1 LRSATFVIC
10 CTASHREFLADALNR
25 RDSVLFL
32 PYLKAEPAQFPGTF
46 RPRSKMPVCLG
57 FFGRLRKEKGVPVLL
72 RIADWMGQNQFECRL
87 HGDDCETLVPAS
99 LPKSIRWGGPYD
111 AQTDLDRL
119 MSEIDIVVIPSVG
132 AEGLPIVLSEAIS
145 RGVPVV
151 AFDGGGLKDM
161 KCFHKGVL
169 IVKEGEENLKGAL
182 LEMRDRLRDGSLSES
197 LIHEYGNHLSNAKT
211 LQWWAS
217 IIKR

>member
-1 LRSATFVIC
+1 
-10 CTASHREFLADALNR
+10 
-25 RDSVLFL
+25 
-32 PYLKAEPAQFPGTF
+32 
-46 RPRSKMPVCLG
+46 
-57 FFGRLRKEKGVPVLL
+57 
-72 RIADWMGQNQFECRL
+72 
-87 HGDDCETLVPAS
+87 
-99 LPKSIRWGGPYD
+99 
-111 AQTDLDRL
+111 
-119 MSEIDIVVIPSVG
+119 
-132 AEGLPIVLSEAIS
+132 
-145 RGVPVV
+145 
-151 AFDGGGLKDM
+151 M